1 MSRSHSNA
9 LAAAVLLSAVFGP
22 LNFAAAIDQPSRT
35 GPVAQTAAPPP
46 PPTPTPKPDNTKNS
60 CELPNGLSC
69 PTTTPKGSNCI
80 CNGHPG
86 QVK

>member
-1 MSRSHSNA
+1 MSRRHLNV

-22 LNFAAAIDQPSRT
+22 LNFAAVDQPGQT
-35 GPVAQTAAPPP
+35 GRIAQTTAPPP
-46 PPTPTPKPDNTKNS
+46 PPSPAPKPDSTKNS

-69 PTTTPKGSNCI
+69 STTTPKGSNCI

-86 QVK
+86 QVR